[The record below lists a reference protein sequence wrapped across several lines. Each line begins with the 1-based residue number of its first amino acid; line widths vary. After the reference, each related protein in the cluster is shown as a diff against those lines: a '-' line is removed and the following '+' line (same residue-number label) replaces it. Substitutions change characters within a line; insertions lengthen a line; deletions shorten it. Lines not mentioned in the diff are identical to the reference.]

1 MLQLWPGRGEVGLAR
16 TCLRHRPLLLASLL
30 EFSLARL
37 VLQYF
42 HRLSA
47 SSVNNIQ
54 YLISDLASCLH
65 TCLS

>member
-30 EFSLARL
+30 EFSLTRL

-42 HRLSA
+42 HRQSA

-54 YLISDLASCLH
+54 YLISDLTPYRR